1 MTECFKAAFKGR
13 WRDIL
18 QLSETAGAAVIAG
31 DGIDILVVVAGHTE
45 GNRPG
50 IAAHRPA
57 PVQVAIHDLTSTGL
71 DTIDYWLTDVR
82 LHPAPSHEIF
92 SETLVRLPSLYL
104 HAPPSEKSFEPR
116 RGDGA
121 GPVTFGSANNP
132 AKLSGDVLGLWARIL
147 RDVPQSRL
155 LLRYFDHFAF
165 EDGREP
171 IIEELA
177 RHGVSR
183 ERIQFDTGR
192 RERVD
197 QLRHLAAVDIAL
209 DPFPFNGATSTFEAL
224 WMGVPVVALA
234 GQRFLGRVGAA
245 HLGMLGLDNLVAT
258 SPDEYVRI
266 AVALAQDP
274 ARRSELH
281 RTIPERLRASPLCD
295 APAYARTIEA
305 AFRKMWDAALAG
317 TRWDGWLPGQ

>member
-1 MTECFKAAFKGR
+1 
-13 WRDIL
+13 
-18 QLSETAGAAVIAG
+18 
-31 DGIDILVVVAGHTE
+31 
-45 GNRPG
+45 
-50 IAAHRPA
+50 
-57 PVQVAIHDLTSTGL
+57 
-71 DTIDYWLTDVR
+71 
-82 LHPAPSHEIF
+82 
-92 SETLVRLPSLYL
+92 
-104 HAPPSEKSFEPR
+104 
-116 RGDGA
+116 
-121 GPVTFGSANNP
+121 VTFGSANNP